1 MAGVR
6 KDLTRSLY
14 LYGSAVLVLFGALM
28 AGIMT
33 GNESRHLKRQVDEQL
48 TALADRSA
56 ALIEQALE
64 HDPGGI
70 ARLATP
76 GLASSDAIA
85 AFSQML
91 STERTRADLAEVLV
105 LGGDGAVFWSSNAT
119 RAIGAQIP
127 GLSMTAGQ
135 SELELLSLPIDSVP
149 SRMAVLSVAGS
160 NWRVAAASPA
170 AQRVDTTGSL
180 VLITILIFTLGG
192 ILTLW
197 LLARWL
203 DHRVLRPLLAA
214 EEVATQVA
222 QGNLSDTMS
231 ETAGEA
237 ATEGNQLLRAIAAMV
252 ESLRTLVGAIRGAS
266 SEAAAMA
273 EQISAATEQM
283 SASTQEVA
291 STTADLTDRATK
303 QAGVVRL
310 AADDAGKILGIAQ
323 ELAAG
328 ATQAAERNGALARL
342 ARSHREQL
350 DRSTTELAKL
360 TEEVELGAEE
370 AELLATSSE
379 EIEKFIT
386 QTKAIAKQTHML
398 ALNAAIEAARAGGE
412 GRGFSVVA
420 EEVRK
425 LAGQAAQAATS
436 TSETVQSVLARVHTA
451 RERLLRLAQGGIAAR
466 DAAQAAAE
474 GLRTVAE
481 DADANDQ
488 WTQAISASADDVKVL
503 IDGIAGRMKDVSAGT
518 EEYAAAAEQ
527 IAAAAEELK
536 ASTEE
541 IASSAGHLADA
552 AERLTSAVGGFRV
565 S

>member
-14 LYGSAVLVLFGALM
+14 LYGTAVLVLFGALM
-28 AGIMT
+28 AGIMN
-33 GNESRHLKRQVDEQL
+33 GNESRHIQRALDERL
-48 TALADRSA
+48 VGLADRSA
-56 ALIEQALE
+56 ALLEQAIE
-64 HDPGGI
+64 YQPGEM
-70 ARLATP
+70 ARLAAP
-76 GLASSDAIA
+76 GGVSAETAASLDR
-85 AFSQML
+85 ML
-91 STERTRADLAEVLV
+91 STSRTEADLAEIAVVGGTGTVL
-105 LGGDGAVFWSSNAT
+105 WSSRPA
-119 RAIGAQIP
+119 AAVGSPLP
-127 GLSMTAGQ
+127 GLEAAAGRTGLQ
-135 SELELLSLPIDSVP
+135 LLSLQINGVA
-149 SRMAVLSVAGS
+149 SRAAVLTVTGS
-160 NWRVAAASPA
+160 NWRVVASAPLA
-170 AQRVDTTGSL
+170 GRADFTGSL
-180 VLITILIFTLGG
+180 VLFSILIFTIGG
-192 ILTLW
+192 VITLW
-197 LLARWL
+197 LLGRWL
-203 DHRVLRPLLAA
+203 DRRILRPLLVA

-222 QGNLSDTMS
+222 QGNLSASVS
-231 ETAGEA
+231 ETDAAGA
-237 ATEGNQLLRAIAAMV
+237 EGNRLLRAIAAMV
-252 ESLRTLVGAIRGAS
+252 EALQNLVGAIRGAS

-273 EQISAATEQM
+273 EQISAATEEM

-310 AADDAGKILGIAQ
+310 AADDAGKILGIA
-323 ELAAG
+323 EALAAG
-328 ATQAAERNGALARL
+328 ATQAAERNAALAAL

-451 RERLLRLAQGGIAAR
+451 RERLLRLAQGGIVAR

-488 WTQAISASADDVKVL
+488 WTQAISASADDVRIL
-503 IDGIAGRMKDVSAGT
+503 IDGIAGRMKEVSAGT

-527 IAAAAEELK
+527 IAAAAQELN

>member
-33 GNESRHLKRQVDEQL
+33 GNETRHLRRGLDERLISL
-48 TALADRSA
+48 TDRSA
-56 ALIEQALE
+56 ALLEQALE
-64 HDPGGI
+64 YQPEAM
-70 ARLATP
+70 ARLAAP
-76 GLASSDAIA
+76 GGVTAETA
-85 AFSQML
+85 ARLDQML
-91 STERTRADLAEVLV
+91 STSRTEVDLAEVSV
-105 LGGDGAVFWSSNAT
+105 LGGQGNVLWSSRPA
-119 RAIGAQIP
+119 AALGAQIP
-127 GLSMTAGQ
+127 GLEAAAGRNGLQ
-135 SELELLSLPIDSVP
+135 LLSLQLTGVP
-149 SRMAVLSVAGS
+149 SRAAVLSVAGS
-160 NWRVAAASPA
+160 NWRVVATAPA
-170 AQRVDTTGSL
+170 AGKADLTSSL
-180 VLITILIFTLGG
+180 VLVSILGFTVGG
-192 ILTLW
+192 ILTL
-197 LLARWL
+197 LLLGRWL
-203 DHRVLRPLLAA
+203 DRRILRPLLVA

-222 QGNLSDTMS
+222 QGNLSATLP
-231 ETAGEA
+231 
-237 ATEGNQLLRAIAAMV
+237 ATEGAGTEGSRLLGAISAMV
-252 ESLRTLVGAIRGAS
+252 QALQNLVGAIRGAS

-273 EQISAATEQM
+273 EQISAATEEM

-291 STTADLTDRATK
+291 STTADLTDRASK

-310 AADDAGKILGIAQ
+310 AADDARKILGIAQ
-323 ELAAG
+323 ALASG

-451 RERLLRLAQGGIAAR
+451 RERLLRLAQGGIVAR

-488 WTQAISASADDVKVL
+488 WTQAISASADDVRIL
-503 IDGIAGRMKDVSAGT
+503 IDGIAGRMKEISAGT

-527 IAAAAEELK
+527 IAAAAQELN

-552 AERLTSAVGGFRV
+552 AERLTNAVGGFRV
-565 S
+565 T

>member
-14 LYGSAVLVLFGALM
+14 LYGTAVLVLFGALM
-28 AGIMT
+28 AGIMN
-33 GNESRHLKRQVDEQL
+33 GNESRHLRRNLDERL
-48 TALADRSA
+48 MGLADRSA
-56 ALIEQALE
+56 ALLEQALE
-64 HDPGGI
+64 YQPGTM
-70 ARLATP
+70 ARLAVP
-76 GLASSDAIA
+76 GAASAEA
-85 AFSQML
+85 ASTIDQLL
-91 STERTRADLAEVLV
+91 STSRTEADMVEITV
-105 LGGDGAVFWSSNAT
+105 LGGNGAILWSSRPSTAT
-119 RAIGAQIP
+119 GAQVS
-127 GLSMTAGQ
+127 GLEAATGRSGLQ
-135 SELELLSLPIDSVP
+135 LLTLTLNGVA
-149 SRMAVLSVAGS
+149 SRAAVLPVTGS
-160 NWRVAAASPA
+160 NWRVVTSAPA
-170 AQRVDTTGSL
+170 AERVDLTTNL
-180 VLITILIFTLGG
+180 VLFSILIFTAGG
-192 ILTLW
+192 IVTLW
-197 LLARWL
+197 LLGRWL
-203 DHRVLRPLLAA
+203 DRRILRPLLVA

-222 QGNLSDTMS
+222 QGNLSATVT
-231 ETAGEA
+231 EIGAAGA
-237 ATEGNQLLRAIAAMV
+237 EGNRLLRAIAAMV
-252 ESLRTLVGAIRGAS
+252 GALQTLVGAIRGAS

-273 EQISAATEQM
+273 EQISAATQEM

-310 AADDAGKILGIAQ
+310 AANDAGKILGIA
-323 ELAAG
+323 EALASG
-328 ATQAAERNGALARL
+328 ATQAAQRNAALAAL

-370 AELLATSSE
+370 AELLAASSE

-436 TSETVQSVLARVHTA
+436 TSDTVQSVLARVHTA
-451 RERLLRLAQGGIAAR
+451 RERLLRLAQGGVVAR
-466 DAAQAAAE
+466 DAAQAAAL

-481 DADANDQ
+481 EADANDQ
-488 WTQAISASADDVKVL
+488 WTQAISASADDVRIL
-503 IDGIAGRMKDVSAGT
+503 IDGIAGRMKEVSAGT
-518 EEYAAAAEQ
+518 EEYAAAAQQ
-527 IAAAAEELK
+527 IAAAAQELN

-552 AERLTSAVGGFRV
+552 AERLTNAVGGFRV
-565 S
+565 T

>member
-14 LYGSAVLVLFGALM
+14 LYGTAVLVLFGALM

-33 GNESRHLKRQVDEQL
+33 GNEARHQRRDLDERL
-48 TALADRSA
+48 IGLADRSA
-56 ALIEQALE
+56 ALLEQVLSYQPE
-64 HDPGGI
+64 EM
-70 ARLATP
+70 ARLAAP
-76 GLASSDAIA
+76 GGVSTETA
-85 AFSQML
+85 ARLDRML
-91 STERTRADLAEVLV
+91 STSRTEAELAELAV
-105 LGGDGAVFWSSNAT
+105 LGGQGTVLWSSRTAT
-119 RAIGAQIP
+119 SLGSKVP
-127 GLSMTAGQ
+127 GLEADIGRSGLQ
-135 SELELLSLPIDSVP
+135 LLTLQVNGVE
-149 SRMAVLSVAGS
+149 SRAAVLAVAGS
-160 NWRVAAASPA
+160 NWRVLATAAVASG
-170 AQRVDTTGSL
+170 VDLTGSL
-180 VLITILIFTLGG
+180 VLISILIFTAGG
-192 ILTLW
+192 IVTL
-197 LLARWL
+197 LLLGRWL
-203 DHRVLRPLLAA
+203 DRRILRPLLVA

-222 QGNLSDTMS
+222 QGNLSASVEGTEGS
-231 ETAGEA
+231 G
-237 ATEGNQLLRAIAAMV
+237 TEGNRLLGAIGAMV
-252 ESLRTLVGAIRGAS
+252 TALQNLVGAIRGAS

-273 EQISAATEQM
+273 EQISAATEEM

-291 STTADLTDRATK
+291 STTADLTDRAAK

-323 ELAAG
+323 ELATG

-350 DRSTTELAKL
+350 DKSTTELAKL

-436 TSETVQSVLARVHTA
+436 TSETVQSVLARVQTA

-488 WTQAISASADDVKVL
+488 WTQAISASADDVRIL
-503 IDGIAGRMKDVSAGT
+503 IDGIAGRMKEVSAGT
-518 EEYAAAAEQ
+518 EEYAAAAQQ
-527 IAAAAEELK
+527 IAAAAEELN

-552 AERLTSAVGGFRV
+552 AERLTNAVGGFRV
-565 S
+565 T

>member
-64 HDPGGI
+64 YDPGEI

-76 GLASSDAIA
+76 GLASSETIA
-85 AFSQML
+85 KFSQML

-127 GLSMTAGQ
+127 GLSATAGQ
-135 SELELLSLPIDSVP
+135 SELELVSLPIDSVP

-180 VLITILIFTLGG
+180 VLISILIFTLGG

-222 QGNLSDTMS
+222 QGNLSES
-231 ETAGEA
+231 VA
-237 ATEGNQLLRAIAAMV
+237 APVGADTEGNQLLRAIAAMV
-252 ESLRTLVGAIRGAS
+252 EALRTLVGAIRGAS

-328 ATQAAERNGALARL
+328 ATQAAQRNAALARL
-342 ARSHREQL
+342 ARSHKEHL
-350 DRSTTELAKL
+350 DRSTSELAKL

-436 TSETVQSVLARVHTA
+436 TSETVQSVVARVQTA
-451 RERLLRLAQGGIAAR
+451 RERLLRLAQGGMAAR
-466 DAAQAAAE
+466 DAAHSAAE

-481 DADANDQ
+481 DAEANDQ
-488 WTQAISASADDVKVL
+488 WTQAISASADDVRVL
-503 IDGIAGRMKDVSAGT
+503 IDGIAGRMKEVSAGT

-527 IAAAAEELK
+527 IAAAAEELN

-552 AERLTSAVGGFRV
+552 AERLTNAVGGFRV
-565 S
+565 T

>member
-14 LYGSAVLVLFGALM
+14 LYGTAVLVLFGALM

-33 GNESRHLKRQVDEQL
+33 GNESRHQRRDLDERL
-48 TALADRSA
+48 IALADRSA
-56 ALIEQALE
+56 ALLEQGLSYQPEAM
-64 HDPGGI
+64 
-70 ARLATP
+70 ARLAAP
-76 GLASSDAIA
+76 GGVSAETAAQLAA
-85 AFSQML
+85 ML
-91 STERTRADLAEVLV
+91 STTRTESDLAEIAVV
-105 LGGDGAVFWSSNAT
+105 GGQGAVLWSSRPGT
-119 RAIGAQIP
+119 QRGSQVP
-127 GLSMTAGQ
+127 GLDATDGKGGLQ
-135 SELELLSLPIDSVP
+135 LFPLQLNGVDS
-149 SRMAVLSVAGS
+149 RAAVLPVAGS
-160 NWRVAAASPA
+160 NWRVVAIAPVTGG
-170 AQRVDTTGSL
+170 VDLTGSL
-180 VLITILIFTLGG
+180 VLISILIFTVSGIVTLLMLG
-192 ILTLW
+192 
-197 LLARWL
+197 RWL
-203 DHRVLRPLLAA
+203 DRRILRPLLLA

-222 QGNLSDTMS
+222 QGNLSTS
-231 ETAGEA
+231 VPAAEGAGA
-237 ATEGNQLLRAIAAMV
+237 DGNRLLGAIGAMV
-252 ESLRTLVGAIRGAS
+252 RALQNLVGAIRGAS

-273 EQISAATEQM
+273 QQISAATEEM

-291 STTADLTDRATK
+291 STTADLTDRAAK

-310 AADDAGKILGIAQ
+310 AADDARKILGIAQ
-323 ELAAG
+323 ELATG

-350 DRSTTELAKL
+350 DKSTTELAKL

-370 AELLATSSE
+370 AELLAASSE

-436 TSETVQSVLARVHTA
+436 TSETVQSVLARVQTA

-488 WTQAISASADDVKVL
+488 WTQAISASADDVRTL
-503 IDGIAGRMKDVSAGT
+503 IGGIAGRMKEVSAGT

-527 IAAAAEELK
+527 IAAAAQELN

>member
-14 LYGSAVLVLFGALM
+14 LYGTAVLVLFGALM

-33 GNESRHLKRQVDEQL
+33 GNEARHIRRDLDERL
-48 TALADRSA
+48 VALADRSA
-56 ALIEQALE
+56 ALLEQALSYRPE
-64 HDPGGI
+64 EM
-70 ARLATP
+70 ARLAAP
-76 GLASSDAIA
+76 GGVSPETAARLQEMLATSR
-85 AFSQML
+85 
-91 STERTRADLAEVLV
+91 TEADLAELSVV
-105 LGGDGAVFWSSNAT
+105 GGQGAVLWSSRPTTAL
-119 RAIGAQIP
+119 GSQIP
-127 GLSMTAGQ
+127 GLDPSVGRSGLQM
-135 SELELLSLPIDSVP
+135 LSLQLNGVE
-149 SRMAVLSVAGS
+149 SRVAVLAVAGS
-160 NWRVAAASPA
+160 NWRVVASAPAAAG
-170 AQRVDTTGSL
+170 VDLTGSL
-180 VLITILIFTLGG
+180 VLVSILIFTAGG
-192 ILTLW
+192 ILTL
-197 LLARWL
+197 LLLGRWL
-203 DHRVLRPLLAA
+203 DRRILKPLLVA

-222 QGNLSDTMS
+222 QGNLSAS
-231 ETAGEA
+231 VPAAEGAGA
-237 ATEGNQLLRAIAAMV
+237 DGNRLLGAIGAMV
-252 ESLRTLVGAIRGAS
+252 GALQNLVGAIRGAS

-273 EQISAATEQM
+273 EQISAATEEM

-291 STTADLTDRATK
+291 STTADLTDRAAK

-310 AADDAGKILGIAQ
+310 AADDARKILGIAQ
-323 ELAAG
+323 ELASG

-360 TEEVELGAEE
+360 TEEVELGAVE

-436 TSETVQSVLARVHTA
+436 TSETVQSVLARVQTA

-466 DAAQAAAE
+466 DAAQAAVE
-474 GLRTVAE
+474 GLRTVAQ

-488 WTQAISASADDVKVL
+488 WTQAISASADDVRIL
-503 IDGIAGRMKDVSAGT
+503 IDGIAGRMKEVSAGT
-518 EEYAAAAEQ
+518 EEYAAAAQQ
-527 IAAAAEELK
+527 IAAAAQELN

-565 S
+565 A

>member
-14 LYGSAVLVLFGALM
+14 LYGTAVLVLFGALM
-28 AGIMT
+28 AGILT
-33 GNESRHLKRQVDEQL
+33 GNESRHLKRGLDDRL
-48 TALADRSA
+48 IGLADRSA
-56 ALIEQALE
+56 SLLELSLALQ
-64 HDPGGI
+64 PGLL
-70 ARLATP
+70 APLATP
-76 GLASSDAIA
+76 GGAPTATA
-85 AFSQML
+85 ARVDQLL
-91 STERTRADLAEVLV
+91 STSRTEADLAEVTI
-105 LGGDGAVFWSSNAT
+105 LGGQGQVLWSS
-119 RAIGAQIP
+119 RAEAAVGGTIP
-127 GLSMTAGQ
+127 GLGASEGQ
-135 SELELLSLPIDSVP
+135 SGLRLVSLDLNSVP
-149 SRMAVLSVAGS
+149 SRAALLPVAGT
-160 NWRVAAASPA
+160 NWWVAASAPEVGRANPA
-170 AQRVDTTGSL
+170 GSL
-180 VLITILIFTLGG
+180 VLIGVVLFTLAG
-192 ILTLW
+192 IVTLW
-197 LLARWL
+197 LLGKWL
-203 DHRVLRPLLAA
+203 ERRLVGPLLVA
-214 EEVATQVA
+214 EGVATQVA
-222 QGNLSDTMS
+222 QGNLGASVPEAD
-231 ETAGEA
+231 EA
-237 ATEGNQLLRAIAAMV
+237 ATEGNRLLRAIGAMV
-252 ESLRTLVGAIRGAS
+252 GALQNLVGAIRGAS

-273 EQISAATEQM
+273 EQISAATEEM

-291 STTADLTDRATK
+291 STTSDLTDRATK
-303 QAGVVRL
+303 QAAVVRL

-323 ELAAG
+323 ELASG

-342 ARSHREQL
+342 ARGHRERL
-350 DRSTTELAKL
+350 DKSTTELAKL
-360 TEEVELGAEE
+360 AEEVELGAQE

-425 LAGQAAQAATS
+425 LAGQAAQAATM

-451 RERLLRLAQGGIAAR
+451 RERLLRLAEGGVAAR

-488 WTQAISASADDVKVL
+488 WTQAISASADDVRVL
-503 IDGIAGRMKDVSAGT
+503 IDGIAGRMKEVSAGT

-527 IAAAAEELK
+527 IAAAAQQLN

-565 S
+565 A

>member
-14 LYGSAVLVLFGALM
+14 LYGTAVLVLFGALM
-28 AGIMT
+28 AGIMS
-33 GNESRHLKRQVDEQL
+33 GNESRHLRRELDERL
-48 TALADRSA
+48 INLADRSA
-56 ALIEQALE
+56 ALLEQALE
-64 HDPGGI
+64 YQPGPM
-70 ARLATP
+70 ARLAVP
-76 GLASSDAIA
+76 GAATSDAA
-85 AFSQML
+85 AQLGRLLATS
-91 STERTRADLAEVLV
+91 RTDADLAEVIV
-105 LGGDGAVFWSSNAT
+105 LGGGGTVLWGSKSNIVTGSPLAGIEPSMGRDGLQLVS
-119 RAIGAQIP
+119 
-127 GLSMTAGQ
+127 
-135 SELELLSLPIDSVP
+135 LSLNGVP
-149 SRMAVLSVAGS
+149 SRAAVLAVAGS
-160 NWRVAAASPA
+160 NWRIVTAAPVAR
-170 AQRVDTTGSL
+170 RVDLTASL
-180 VLITILIFTLGG
+180 VLFSILIFTVAG
-192 ILTLW
+192 IITLW
-197 LLARWL
+197 LLGRWL
-203 DHRVLRPLLAA
+203 DRRILGPLLVA

-222 QGNLSDTMS
+222 QGDLSAS
-231 ETAGEA
+231 IAETGHAGA
-237 ATEGNQLLRAIAAMV
+237 EGNRLLRAISLMV
-252 ESLRTLVGAIRGAS
+252 TALQNLVGAIRGAS

-273 EQISAATEQM
+273 EEISAATEEM

-291 STTADLTDRATK
+291 STTADLTERASK

-310 AADDAGKILGIAQ
+310 AADDAGKILGIA
-323 ELAAG
+323 EALAAG
-328 ATQAAERNGALARL
+328 ATQAAQRNAALAAL

-350 DRSTTELAKL
+350 DRSTTELARL

-436 TSETVQSVLARVHTA
+436 TSETVQVVLSRVQTA
-451 RERLLRLAQGGIAAR
+451 RERLLRLAQGGIVAR

-474 GLRTVAE
+474 GLKTVAD

-488 WTQAISASADDVKVL
+488 WTQAISASADDVRIL
-503 IDGIAGRMKDVSAGT
+503 IDGIAGRMKEVSAGT
-518 EEYAAAAEQ
+518 EEYAAAAQQ
-527 IAAAAEELK
+527 IAAAAEELN

-552 AERLTSAVGGFRV
+552 AERLTNAVGGFRV

>member
-14 LYGSAVLVLFGALM
+14 LYGTAVLVLFGALM
-28 AGIMT
+28 AGIMN
-33 GNESRHLKRQVDEQL
+33 GNESRHLRRNLDERL
-48 TALADRSA
+48 VGLADRSA
-56 ALIEQALE
+56 ALLEQALE
-64 HDPGGI
+64 YQPEAM
-70 ARLATP
+70 ARLAAP
-76 GLASSDAIA
+76 GAASADAVA
-85 AFSQML
+85 AIRGLL
-91 STERTRADLAEVLV
+91 STSRTEADIAQITV
-105 LGGDGAVFWSSNAT
+105 LGGGGAVLWSSSPAVMIGSQIIEVEAAT
-119 RAIGAQIP
+119 GRSGLQLLTLTRNGVASRA
-127 GLSMTAGQ
+127 
-135 SELELLSLPIDSVP
+135 
-149 SRMAVLSVAGS
+149 AVLPVAGA
-160 NWRVAAASPA
+160 NWRVVTSAPEAE
-170 AQRVDTTGSL
+170 RVDLTGSL
-180 VLITILIFTLGG
+180 VLFSILIFTTGG
-192 ILTLW
+192 IITLW

-203 DHRVLRPLLAA
+203 DRRILGPLLVA
-214 EEVATQVA
+214 EDVATQVA
-222 QGNLSDTMS
+222 QGNLSANVKELDA
-231 ETAGEA
+231 AGSD
-237 ATEGNQLLRAIAAMV
+237 GNRLLRAIAAMV
-252 ESLRTLVGAIRGAS
+252 NALQNLVGAIRGAS

-273 EQISAATEQM
+273 QQISAATEEM

-291 STTADLTDRATK
+291 STTADLTNRASK

-310 AADDAGKILGIAQ
+310 AASDAAKILGIA
-323 ELAAG
+323 EALASG
-328 ATQAAERNGALARL
+328 ATQAAQRNAALAAL

-451 RERLLRLAQGGIAAR
+451 RERLLRLAQGGIVAR

-488 WTQAISASADDVKVL
+488 WTQAISASADDVRIL
-503 IDGIAGRMKDVSAGT
+503 IDGIAGRMKEVSAGT
-518 EEYAAAAEQ
+518 EEYAAAAQQ
-527 IAAAAEELK
+527 IAAAAQELN

-552 AERLTSAVGGFRV
+552 AERLTNAVGGFRV
-565 S
+565 T

>member
-14 LYGSAVLVLFGALM
+14 LYGTAVLVLFGALM
-28 AGIMT
+28 AGIIT
-33 GNESRHLKRQVDEQL
+33 GSESRHLKRQVDEQL
-48 TALADRSA
+48 SGLADRSA
-56 ALIEQALE
+56 ALMEQALE
-64 HDPGGI
+64 YQPAEM
-70 ARLATP
+70 ARLAT
-76 GLASSDAIA
+76 GGGASADFIA
-85 AFSQML
+85 KFSEMMA
-91 STERTRADLAEVLV
+91 TERTKADLAEVLV
-105 LGGDGAVFWSSNAT
+105 LGGDGAVFWSSLAT

-127 GLSMTAGQ
+127 GLGTTTGE
-135 SELELLSLPIDSVP
+135 SELELVSLRIDSVP
-149 SRMAVLSVAGS
+149 SRLAVLSVAGS
-160 NWRVAAASPA
+160 NWRVVAAAPA

-180 VLITILIFTLGG
+180 VLITILIFTVGG
-192 ILTLW
+192 IVTL
-197 LLARWL
+197 LLLGRWL
-203 DHRVLRPLLAA
+203 DRRVLRPLLTA

-222 QGNLSDTMS
+222 QGNLSATVA
-231 ETAGEA
+231 ETAGSS

-252 ESLRTLVGAIRGAS
+252 EALRTLVGAIRGAS

-328 ATQAAERNGALARL
+328 ATQAAQRNAALAKL
-342 ARSHREQL
+342 ARSHKEHL
-350 DRSTTELAKL
+350 DRSTSELAKL
-360 TEEVELGAEE
+360 TEEVALGAEE

-425 LAGQAAQAATS
+425 LAGQAAVAATS
-436 TSETVQSVLARVHTA
+436 TSETVQSVLARVQTA
-451 RERLLRLAQGGIAAR
+451 RERLLRLAQGGMAAR
-466 DAAQAAAE
+466 DAAHSAAE

-481 DADANDQ
+481 DAEANDQ
-488 WTQAISASADDVKVL
+488 WTQAISASADDVRIL
-503 IDGIAGRMKDVSAGT
+503 IDGIAGRMKEVSAGT
-518 EEYAAAAEQ
+518 EEYAAAAQQ
-527 IAAAAEELK
+527 IAAAAQELN

-552 AERLTSAVGGFRV
+552 AERLTNAVGGFRV

>member
-14 LYGSAVLVLFGALM
+14 LYGTAVLVLFGALM

-33 GNESRHLKRQVDEQL
+33 GNEGRHARRALDERL
-48 TALADRSA
+48 IGLADRSA
-56 ALIEQALE
+56 ALLEQALSYQPE
-64 HDPGGI
+64 AM
-70 ARLATP
+70 ARLALPGGVTP
-76 GLASSDAIA
+76 EAAARLDA
-85 AFSQML
+85 ML
-91 STERTRADLAEVLV
+91 STSRTEADMAEIAV
-105 LGGDGAVFWSSNAT
+105 LGGQGTVLWSSRTETA
-119 RAIGAQIP
+119 RGSQVP
-127 GLSMTAGQ
+127 GLEEAVGRSGLQ
-135 SELELLSLPIDSVP
+135 LLSLQLNGVDS
-149 SRMAVLSVAGS
+149 RAAVLPVAGS
-160 NWRVAAASPA
+160 NWRVVATAPVASG
-170 AQRVDTTGSL
+170 RDLTGSL
-180 VLITILIFTLGG
+180 VLISILIFTVGG
-192 ILTLW
+192 IVTL
-197 LLARWL
+197 LLLGRWL
-203 DHRVLRPLLAA
+203 DRRILRPLLVA
-214 EEVATQVA
+214 EDVATQVA
-222 QGNLSDTMS
+222 QGNLSTS
-231 ETAGEA
+231 VASAEGAGA
-237 ATEGNQLLRAIAAMV
+237 DGNRLLGAIGAMV
-252 ESLRTLVGAIRGAS
+252 TALQNLVGAIRGAS

-273 EQISAATEQM
+273 EQISAATEEM

-310 AADDAGKILGIAQ
+310 AADDARKILGIAQ
-323 ELAAG
+323 ELAKG

-350 DRSTTELAKL
+350 DKSTTELAKL

-436 TSETVQSVLARVHTA
+436 TSETVQSVLARVQTA

-488 WTQAISASADDVKVL
+488 WTQAISASADDVRIL
-503 IDGIAGRMKDVSAGT
+503 IDGIAGRMKEVSAGT
-518 EEYAAAAEQ
+518 EEYAAAAQQ
-527 IAAAAEELK
+527 IAAAAEELN

-552 AERLTSAVGGFRV
+552 AERLTNAVGGFRV

>member
-1 MAGVR
+1 MAGAR

-14 LYGSAVLVLFGALM
+14 LYGTAVLVLFGALM
-28 AGIMT
+28 AGIMN
-33 GNESRHLKRQVDEQL
+33 GNESRHLRQSLDERL
-48 TALADRSA
+48 IGLADRTA
-56 ALIEQALE
+56 ALIAQALE
-64 HDPGGI
+64 YQPGEM
-70 ARLATP
+70 ARLAAP
-76 GLASSDAIA
+76 GGASAETA
-85 AFSQML
+85 ASLDRML
-91 STERTRADLAEVLV
+91 STSRTETGLAEIAV
-105 LGGDGAVFWSSNAT
+105 LGGNGSVLWSSRSAT
-119 RAIGAQIP
+119 AVGSQIS
-127 GLSMTAGQ
+127 GLEATAGRT
-135 SELELLSLPIDSVP
+135 ELQLLPLQINGTA
-149 SRMAVLSVAGS
+149 SRAAVLSIEGS
-160 NWRVAAASPA
+160 NWRVVASAPVA
-170 AQRVDTTGSL
+170 GRVDLTGSL
-180 VLITILIFTLGG
+180 VLFSILIFTVGG
-192 ILTLW
+192 IVTLW
-197 LLARWL
+197 LLGRWL
-203 DHRVLRPLLAA
+203 DRRILRPLFVA

-222 QGNLSDTMS
+222 QGNLSAAVAES
-231 ETAGEA
+231 GAAGA
-237 ATEGNQLLRAIAAMV
+237 EGDRLLRAIAAMV
-252 ESLRTLVGAIRGAS
+252 GSLQNLVGAIRGAS

-273 EQISAATEQM
+273 EQISAATEEM

-310 AADDAGKILGIAQ
+310 AADDARKILGIA
-323 ELAAG
+323 EALASG
-328 ATQAAERNGALARL
+328 ATQAAQRNAALARL

-360 TEEVELGAEE
+360 TEEVELGAAE

-451 RERLLRLAQGGIAAR
+451 RERLLRLAQGGIVAR

-488 WTQAISASADDVKVL
+488 WTQAISASADDVRIL
-503 IDGIAGRMKDVSAGT
+503 IDGIAGRMKEVSAGT
-518 EEYAAAAEQ
+518 EEYAAAAQQ
-527 IAAAAEELK
+527 IAAAAQELN

-552 AERLTSAVGGFRV
+552 AERLTNAVGGFRV
-565 S
+565 T

>member
-14 LYGSAVLVLFGALM
+14 LYGTAVLVLFGALM
-28 AGIMT
+28 AGIMN
-33 GNESRHLKRQVDEQL
+33 GNESRHIRRGLDERL
-48 TALADRSA
+48 IGLADRSA
-56 ALIEQALE
+56 ALLEQALE
-64 HDPGGI
+64 YQPGEM
-70 ARLATP
+70 ARLAAP
-76 GLASSDAIA
+76 GGVSAETA
-85 AFSQML
+85 AALDRML
-91 STERTRADLAEVLV
+91 STSRTEADLAEIAVVGGNGTVL
-105 LGGDGAVFWSSNAT
+105 WSSRPAT
-119 RAIGAQIP
+119 PLGSPLP
-127 GLSMTAGQ
+127 GLEAAAGRSGLQ
-135 SELELLSLPIDSVP
+135 LLSLQINGVE
-149 SRMAVLSVAGS
+149 SRAAVLTVAGS
-160 NWRVAAASPA
+160 NWRVVTSAPLAGRA
-170 AQRVDTTGSL
+170 DFTGSL
-180 VLITILIFTLGG
+180 VLISILIFTIGG
-192 ILTLW
+192 VVTLW
-197 LLARWL
+197 LLGRWL
-203 DHRVLRPLLAA
+203 DRRILRPLLVA

-222 QGNLSDTMS
+222 QGNLSASVS
-231 ETAGEA
+231 ETGAAGA
-237 ATEGNQLLRAIAAMV
+237 EGNRLLRAIAAMV
-252 ESLRTLVGAIRGAS
+252 EALQNLVGAIRGAS

-273 EQISAATEQM
+273 EQISAATEEM

-310 AADDAGKILGIAQ
+310 AADDARKILGIA
-323 ELAAG
+323 EALAAG
-328 ATQAAERNGALARL
+328 ATQAAQRNAALAAL

-451 RERLLRLAQGGIAAR
+451 RERLLRLAQGGIVAR
-466 DAAQAAAE
+466 DAAQAAAL

-488 WTQAISASADDVKVL
+488 WTQAISASADDVRIL
-503 IDGIAGRMKDVSAGT
+503 IDGIAGRMKEVSAGT

-527 IAAAAEELK
+527 IAAAAQELN

>member
-1 MAGVR
+1 M
-6 KDLTRSLY
+6 TRL
-14 LYGSAVLVLFGALM
+14 
-28 AGIMT
+28 
-33 GNESRHLKRQVDEQL
+33 
-48 TALADRSA
+48 DR
-56 ALIEQALE
+56 
-64 HDPGGI
+64 
-70 ARLATP
+70 
-76 GLASSDAIA
+76 
-85 AFSQML
+85 ML
-91 STERTRADLAEVLV
+91 STSRTEADLAEITV
-105 LGGDGAVFWSSNAT
+105 LGGNGAVLWSSRPA
-119 RAIGAQIP
+119 AAVGSQIS
-127 GLSMTAGQ
+127 GLETTAGRSGLQ
-135 SELELLSLPIDSVP
+135 LLALQVNGVA
-149 SRMAVLSVAGS
+149 SRAAVLSIAGS
-160 NWRVAAASPA
+160 NWRVMTSAPVAG
-170 AQRVDTTGSL
+170 QVDLTGSL
-180 VLITILIFTLGG
+180 VLFSILIFTLGG
-192 ILTLW
+192 IVTLW
-197 LLARWL
+197 LLGRWL
-203 DHRVLRPLLAA
+203 DRRILRPLMIA
-214 EEVATQVA
+214 EDAATQVA
-222 QGNLSDTMS
+222 QGNLSAAVS
-231 ETAGEA
+231 ESSGAGA
-237 ATEGNQLLRAIAAMV
+237 EGDRLLRAIAAMV
-252 ESLRTLVGAIRGAS
+252 GALQNLVGAIRGAS

-273 EQISAATEQM
+273 QEISAATEEM

-310 AADDAGKILGIAQ
+310 AADDARKILGIA
-323 ELAAG
+323 EALATG
-328 ATQAAERNGALARL
+328 ATQAAQRNAALARL

-451 RERLLRLAQGGIAAR
+451 RERLLRLAQGGIVAR

-488 WTQAISASADDVKVL
+488 WTQAISASADDVRIL
-503 IDGIAGRMKDVSAGT
+503 IDGIAGRMKEVSAGT

-527 IAAAAEELK
+527 IAAAAEELN

-552 AERLTSAVGGFRV
+552 AERLTNAVGGFRV
-565 S
+565 T

>member
-14 LYGSAVLVLFGALM
+14 LYGTAVLVLFGALM

-33 GNESRHLKRQVDEQL
+33 GNESRHLKRNLDERL
-48 TALADRSA
+48 ISLADRSA
-56 ALIEQALE
+56 VVLGQALQYQ
-64 HDPGGI
+64 PGAM
-70 ARLATP
+70 ARLALP
-76 GLASSDAIA
+76 GAEGEAAAATLAPL
-85 AFSQML
+85 L
-91 STERTRADLAEVLV
+91 STPRTETNLVTIDV
-105 LGGDGAVFWSSNAT
+105 LGGNGAIVWSSQPSASIGTGVAGLEAT
-119 RAIGAQIP
+119 TGRT
-127 GLSMTAGQ
+127 GLEMVD
-135 SELELLSLPIDSVP
+135 LEVNGVKSRSAVMPVP
-149 SRMAVLSVAGS
+149 GS
-160 NWRVAAASPA
+160 NWRVVATAPA
-170 AQRVDTTGSL
+170 AGRVGLTGSL
-180 VLITILIFTLGG
+180 VLFSILIFTVGG
-192 ILTLW
+192 IVTLF

-203 DHRVLRPLLAA
+203 DRRILDPLFVA
-214 EEVATQVA
+214 EDVATQVA
-222 QGNLSDTMS
+222 QGNLSASVS
-231 ETAGEA
+231 ESRVAG
-237 ATEGNQLLRAIAAMV
+237 TEGNRLLRAIAAMI
-252 ESLRTLVGAIRGAS
+252 EALQRLVGAIRGAS
-266 SEAAAMA
+266 TEAAAMA
-273 EQISAATEQM
+273 QEISAATEEM

-291 STTADLTDRATK
+291 STTADLTERASK
-303 QAGVVRL
+303 QAAVVRL

-323 ELAAG
+323 ALAAG
-328 ATQAAERNGALARL
+328 ATQAAERNAALARL

-350 DRSTTELAKL
+350 DKSTTELAKL

-370 AELLATSSE
+370 AELLASSSE

-436 TSETVQSVLARVHTA
+436 TSETVQSVLSRVQAARG
-451 RERLLRLAQGGIAAR
+451 RLLRLAKGGIVAR

-474 GLRTVAE
+474 GLKTVAD

-488 WTQAISASADDVKVL
+488 WTQAISASADDVKIL
-503 IDGIAGRMKDVSAGT
+503 IDGIAGRMKEVSAGT
-518 EEYAAAAEQ
+518 EEYAAAAQQ
-527 IAAAAEELK
+527 IAAAAEELN

-565 S
+565 T

>member
-1 MAGVR
+1 
-6 KDLTRSLY
+6 L
-14 LYGSAVLVLFGALM
+14 LV
-28 AGIMT
+28 
-33 GNESRHLKRQVDEQL
+33 
-48 TALADRSA
+48 
-56 ALIEQALE
+56 
-64 HDPGGI
+64 
-70 ARLATP
+70 
-76 GLASSDAIA
+76 
-85 AFSQML
+85 
-91 STERTRADLAEVLV
+91 
-105 LGGDGAVFWSSNAT
+105 
-119 RAIGAQIP
+119 
-127 GLSMTAGQ
+127 
-135 SELELLSLPIDSVP
+135 
-149 SRMAVLSVAGS
+149 
-160 NWRVAAASPA
+160 
-170 AQRVDTTGSL
+170 
-180 VLITILIFTLGG
+180 
-192 ILTLW
+192 
-197 LLARWL
+197 
-203 DHRVLRPLLAA
+203 A

-222 QGNLSDTMS
+222 QGNLSATVS
-231 ETAGEA
+231 ETGAAGA
-237 ATEGNQLLRAIAAMV
+237 EGNRLLRAIAAMV
-252 ESLRTLVGAIRGAS
+252 EALQNLVGAIRGAS

-273 EQISAATEQM
+273 EQISAATEEM

-310 AADDAGKILGIAQ
+310 AANDAGKILGIA
-323 ELAAG
+323 EALAAG
-328 ATQAAERNGALARL
+328 ATQAAQRNAALAAL
-342 ARSHREQL
+342 ARSHRAQL

-451 RERLLRLAQGGIAAR
+451 RERLLRLAQGGIVAR

-474 GLRTVAE
+474 GLRTVAD

-488 WTQAISASADDVKVL
+488 WTQAISASADDVRIL
-503 IDGIAGRMKDVSAGT
+503 IDGIAGRMKEVSAGT
-518 EEYAAAAEQ
+518 EEYAAAAQQ
-527 IAAAAEELK
+527 IAAAAQELN

-552 AERLTSAVGGFRV
+552 AERLTNAVGGFRV

>member
-1 MAGVR
+1 M
-6 KDLTRSLY
+6 
-14 LYGSAVLVLFGALM
+14 
-28 AGIMT
+28 
-33 GNESRHLKRQVDEQL
+33 
-48 TALADRSA
+48 
-56 ALIEQALE
+56 
-64 HDPGGI
+64 
-70 ARLATP
+70 ARLTTA
-76 GLASSDAIA
+76 GAADADFVA
-85 AFSQML
+85 RFSHMM
-91 STERTRADLAEVLV
+91 STERTRAELAEVLV

-119 RAIGAQIP
+119 RAVGAQIP
-127 GLSMTAGQ
+127 GLEPSTGEAG
-135 SELELLSLPIDSVP
+135 LELVSLPIDSVP
-149 SRMAVLSVAGS
+149 SRMAVLAITGS
-160 NWRVAAASPA
+160 NWRVAAAQPA
-170 AQRVDTTGSL
+170 AQRVDRAGSL
-180 VLITILIFTLGG
+180 VLITILLFTLGG

-197 LLARWL
+197 LLASWL
-203 DHRVLRPLLAA
+203 ERRLLRPLLAA

-222 QGNLSDTMS
+222 QGDLSAAMS

-252 ESLRTLVGAIRGAS
+252 EALRTLVGAIRGAS

-273 EQISAATEQM
+273 EQISAATEEM

-310 AADDAGKILGIAQ
+310 AADDARKILGIAQ
-323 ELAAG
+323 ALATG
-328 ATQAAERNGALARL
+328 AAQAAERNGALARL

-350 DRSTTELAKL
+350 DKSTTELAKL

-488 WTQAISASADDVKVL
+488 WTQAISASADDVRIL
-503 IDGIAGRMKDVSAGT
+503 IDGIAGRMKEVSAGT
-518 EEYAAAAEQ
+518 EEYAAAAQQ
-527 IAAAAEELK
+527 IAAAAEELN

-552 AERLTSAVGGFRV
+552 AERLTNAVGGFRV

>member
-14 LYGSAVLVLFGALM
+14 LYGSAVLVLFGVLM

-33 GNESRHLKRQVDEQL
+33 GNEARHVRRVLDERL
-48 TALADRSA
+48 IGIADRSA
-56 ALIEQALE
+56 ALLEQALSYRPE
-64 HDPGGI
+64 EM
-70 ARLATP
+70 ARLAAPGGVTP
-76 GLASSDAIA
+76 ETAARLA
-85 AFSQML
+85 QML
-91 STERTRADLAEVLV
+91 ATSRTAADLAELSV
-105 LGGDGAVFWSSNAT
+105 LGGQGAVIWSSRPAT
-119 RAIGAQIP
+119 ALGSQVP
-127 GLSMTAGQ
+127 GLEAAAGRSGLQ
-135 SELELLSLPIDSVP
+135 LLSLRINGVA
-149 SRMAVLSVAGS
+149 SRAAVLSVASS
-160 NWRVAAASPA
+160 NWRVVATAPIAE
-170 AQRVDTTGSL
+170 RVDLTGSL
-180 VLITILIFTLGG
+180 VLVSILIFTGGG
-192 ILTLW
+192 ILTL
-197 LLARWL
+197 LLLGRWL
-203 DHRVLRPLLAA
+203 DRRILRPLLVA

-222 QGNLSDTMS
+222 QGNLSAS
-231 ETAGEA
+231 VPGAEGAG
-237 ATEGNQLLRAIAAMV
+237 TEGNRLLGAIAAMV
-252 ESLRTLVGAIRGAS
+252 TALQDLVGAIRGAS

-273 EQISAATEQM
+273 EQISAATEEM

-310 AADDAGKILGIAQ
+310 AADDARKILGIAQ

-360 TEEVELGAEE
+360 TEEVALGAEE

-436 TSETVQSVLARVHTA
+436 TSETVQSVLARVQTA

-488 WTQAISASADDVKVL
+488 WTQAISASADDVRIL
-503 IDGIAGRMKDVSAGT
+503 IDGIAGRMKEVSAGT

-527 IAAAAEELK
+527 IAAAAQELN

-552 AERLTSAVGGFRV
+552 AERLTNAVGGFRV
-565 S
+565 T

>member
-14 LYGSAVLVLFGALM
+14 LYGTAVLVLFGALM

-33 GNESRHLKRQVDEQL
+33 GNESRHLRRNLDERL
-48 TALADRSA
+48 VNLADRSA
-56 ALIEQALE
+56 ALLGQALE
-64 HDPGGI
+64 YQPGAL
-70 ARLATP
+70 ARLAVP
-76 GLASSDAIA
+76 GAEGAGA
-85 AFSQML
+85 AAALGPLL
-91 STERTRADLAEVLV
+91 STARTEAELITLDI
-105 LGGDGAVFWSSNAT
+105 LGGNGAILWSTQGPAPVGSQLDGLDAAAGRS
-119 RAIGAQIP
+119 
-127 GLSMTAGQ
+127 GLQMVD
-135 SELELLSLPIDSVP
+135 LELGGMSSRGAILAVP
-149 SRMAVLSVAGS
+149 GS
-160 NWRVAAASPA
+160 NWRVVAIAPA
-170 AQRVDTTGSL
+170 AGRVGLTGSL
-180 VLITILIFTLGG
+180 VLFSILIFTLGG
-192 ILTLW
+192 IVTLW

-203 DHRVLRPLLAA
+203 DRRILNPLLVA
-214 EEVATQVA
+214 EDVATQVA
-222 QGNLSDTMS
+222 QGNLSASVS
-231 ETAGEA
+231 ESGAAGA
-237 ATEGNQLLRAIAAMV
+237 EGNRLLRAIAAMV
-252 ESLRTLVGAIRGAS
+252 KALQTLVGAIRGAS

-273 EQISAATEQM
+273 QEISAATEEM

-291 STTADLTDRATK
+291 STTADLTERAGR
-303 QAGVVRL
+303 QAGLVRL
-310 AADDAGKILGIAQ
+310 AAGDAAKILGIA
-323 ELAAG
+323 ETLASG
-328 ATQAAERNGALARL
+328 ATQAAQRNAALARL

-350 DRSTTELAKL
+350 DLSTTELARL

-370 AELLATSSE
+370 AELLASSSE

-436 TSETVQSVLARVHTA
+436 TSETVQSVLSRVQTA
-451 RERLLRLAQGGIAAR
+451 RERLLRLAQGGIVAR
-466 DAAQAAAE
+466 DAARAAAE
-474 GLRTVAE
+474 GLKTVAD

-488 WTQAISASADDVKVL
+488 WTQAISASADDVRIL
-503 IDGIAGRMKDVSAGT
+503 IDGIAGRMKEVSAGT
-518 EEYAAAAEQ
+518 EEYAAAAQQ
-527 IAAAAEELK
+527 IAAAAEELN

-541 IASSAGHLADA
+541 IASSAGHLAEA

>member
-33 GNESRHLKRQVDEQL
+33 GNESRHLQRQVDEQL
-48 TALADRSA
+48 TDLADRSA
-56 ALIEQALE
+56 ALIEETLQFQPE
-64 HDPGGI
+64 EI
-70 ARLATP
+70 ARLATA
-76 GLASSDAIA
+76 GGASADFVAK
-85 AFSQML
+85 FSQMMA
-91 STERTRADLAEVLV
+91 TERTKADLAEVLV
-105 LGGDGAVFWSSNAT
+105 LDGQGAVFWSSNAT

-127 GLSMTAGQ
+127 GLGANVGQ
-135 SELELLSLPIDSVP
+135 AELQLVSLPIDSVP
-149 SRMAVLSVAGS
+149 SRMAVLAVAGS

-170 AQRVDTTGSL
+170 AQRVDTAGSL
-180 VLITILIFTLGG
+180 VLLTIAIFTLGG

-197 LLARWL
+197 ILARWL
-203 DHRVLRPLLAA
+203 EHRVLRPLLAA

-222 QGNLSDTMS
+222 QGNLSNS
-231 ETAGEA
+231 VA
-237 ATEGNQLLRAIAAMV
+237 APVGAETEGNQLLRAIAAMV
-252 ESLRTLVGAIRGAS
+252 EALRTLVGAIRGAS

-283 SASTQEVA
+283 SASTEEVA

-328 ATQAAERNGALARL
+328 ATQAAQRNAALAKL
-342 ARSHREQL
+342 ARSHKEHL
-350 DRSTTELAKL
+350 DRSTSELAKL

-436 TSETVQSVLARVHTA
+436 TSETVQSVLARVQTA
-451 RERLLRLAQGGIAAR
+451 RERLLRLAQGGMAAR
-466 DAAQAAAE
+466 DAAHSAAE

-481 DADANDQ
+481 DAEANDQ
-488 WTQAISASADDVKVL
+488 WTQAISASADDVRIL
-503 IDGIAGRMKDVSAGT
+503 IDGIAGRMKEVSAGT

-527 IAAAAEELK
+527 IAAAAEELN

>member
-33 GNESRHLKRQVDEQL
+33 GNESRHLQRQVDDQL

-64 HDPGGI
+64 FQPGEI
-70 ARLATP
+70 ARMATP
-76 GLASSDAIA
+76 GLASSETISK
-85 AFSQML
+85 FSQML

-127 GLSMTAGQ
+127 GLDATTGQ
-135 SELELLSLPIDSVP
+135 SELQLVSLPIDSVP

-160 NWRVAAASPA
+160 NWRVAAAAPA
-170 AQRVDTTGSL
+170 AQRVDKTGSL
-180 VLITILIFTLGG
+180 VLISILIFTLGG

-214 EEVATQVA
+214 EEVASQVA
-222 QGNLSDTMS
+222 RGNLSES
-231 ETAGEA
+231 VA
-237 ATEGNQLLRAIAAMV
+237 APVGADTEGNQLLRAIAAMV
-252 ESLRTLVGAIRGAS
+252 EALRTLVGAIRGAS

-283 SASTQEVA
+283 SASTEEVA

-328 ATQAAERNGALARL
+328 ATQAAQRNAALARL
-342 ARSHREQL
+342 ARSHREHL
-350 DRSTTELAKL
+350 DRSTSELAKL

-436 TSETVQSVLARVHTA
+436 TSETVQSVLARVQTA
-451 RERLLRLAQGGIAAR
+451 RERLLRLAQGGMAAR
-466 DAAQAAAE
+466 DAAHSAAE

-481 DADANDQ
+481 DAEANDQ
-488 WTQAISASADDVKVL
+488 WTQAISASADDVRVL
-503 IDGIAGRMKDVSAGT
+503 IDGIAGRMKEVSAGT
-518 EEYAAAAEQ
+518 EEYAAAAQQ
-527 IAAAAEELK
+527 IAAAAQELN

-565 S
+565 T